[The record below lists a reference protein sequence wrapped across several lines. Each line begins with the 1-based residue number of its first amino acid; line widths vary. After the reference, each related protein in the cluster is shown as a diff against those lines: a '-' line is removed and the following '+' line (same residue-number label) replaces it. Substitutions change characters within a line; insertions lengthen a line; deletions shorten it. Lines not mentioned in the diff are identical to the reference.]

1 MSQWNKLTDIFG
13 CNTHG
18 DVIPECAADNI
29 CIAWPSVIEGI
40 KKQFPCQSGLNAL
53 DFGCGGGLFCKKL
66 YKMGFNV
73 TGYDNSEELAKKA
86 QENTPTDVTISG
98 SLTEIEQMGKYDL
111 ITSIMVFQFIDDI
124 SSTIDDI
131 ISLLKPGGMVI
142 YAVFNP
148 KFIRDNLNS
157 DVFTKVPENG
167 KVYMELKKGI
177 KIPFNNRKDSDYRY
191 IFEKKNYKEVY
202 IDYPKFTEEFL
213 KKYNMPFSTKYSEY
227 LIQAFWK

>member
-1 MSQWNKLTDIFG
+1 
-13 CNTHG
+13 
-18 DVIPECAADNI
+18 
-29 CIAWPSVIEGI
+29 
-40 KKQFPCQSGLNAL
+40 
-53 DFGCGGGLFCKKL
+53 
-66 YKMGFNV
+66 
-73 TGYDNSEELAKKA
+73 
-86 QENTPTDVTISG
+86 
-98 SLTEIEQMGKYDL
+98 
-111 ITSIMVFQFIDDI
+111 MVFQFIDDI